1 VVFSDFQ
8 CPFCAELAATL
19 QRLEDSSAS
28 SLLIVHRNLPITAI
42 HPFARPAAIAGLC
55 AAKQGVFP
63 AFYEMVFRHQDSLGV
78 SSWSSVAV
86 QAGVRDTVAFAGC
99 LTDPTVLSILEA
111 DSLAAAELRIAG
123 TPAMLVHG
131 LLVAGAIPGDSIL
144 RLLGAEKGG

>member
-1 VVFSDFQ
+1 
-8 CPFCAELAATL
+8 
-19 QRLEDSSAS
+19 
-28 SLLIVHRNLPITAI
+28 
-42 HPFARPAAIAGLC
+42 
-55 AAKQGVFP
+55 
-63 AFYEMVFRHQDSLGV
+63 
-78 SSWSSVAV
+78 
-86 QAGVRDTVAFAGC
+86 VRDTVAFAGC